1 MAVHNENGS
10 NIENAEFGPSFKGGL
25 SALDDDDDNEHY
37 GQRSN
42 FENEFNAS
50 QQSPVKRQS
59 STTDAHIYAV
69 PPQHGVRNNLTAA
82 FTTLEG
88 N

>member
-1 MAVHNENGS
+1 MAVHGEGGS

-25 SALDDDDDNEHY
+25 SALEDDDNEHY
-37 GQRSN
+37 TQRSN
-42 FENEFNAS
+42 FENDFNNS
-50 QQSPVKRQS
+50 QKSPVKRQ